1 MYFQKTK
8 KRYTMLMIARCAD
21 HRLLRRSGKEIL
33 SRIIFATFRTMNVKK
48 ARTKMLSFNLN
59 SKKSAEDLIKLCE
72 KYRDDV
78 EVEVIH
84 GNQTVNGC
92 SLLGVFSLIGNFVGI
107 NAYSGDENKMQ
118 SFEEELEKI
127 KC

>member
-1 MYFQKTK
+1 
-8 KRYTMLMIARCAD
+8 ML
-21 HRLLRRSGKEIL
+21 
-33 SRIIFATFRTMNVKK
+33 N
-48 ARTKMLSFNLN
+48 FNLN

-107 NAYSGDENKMQ
+107 KTDSRDERAVKR
-118 SFEEELEKI
+118 FAEELERL

>member
-33 SRIIFATFRTMNVKK
+33 SRVIFATFRTMNVKK

-107 NAYSGDENKMQ
+107 KPDSRDERAVKR
-118 SFEEELEKI
+118 FAEELERI

>member
-1 MYFQKTK
+1 
-8 KRYTMLMIARCAD
+8 
-21 HRLLRRSGKEIL
+21 
-33 SRIIFATFRTMNVKK
+33 
-48 ARTKMLSFNLN
+48 MLSFNLN

-78 EVEVIH
+78 EVEVIYR
-84 GNQTVNGC
+84 NQTVNGC

-107 NAYSGDENKMQ
+107 NTYSGDENKMQ

>member
-1 MYFQKTK
+1 
-8 KRYTMLMIARCAD
+8 
-21 HRLLRRSGKEIL
+21 
-33 SRIIFATFRTMNVKK
+33 
-48 ARTKMLSFNLN
+48 MLSFNLN

-84 GNQTVNGC
+84 GNRTVNGC

-107 NAYSGDENKMQ
+107 NPDSRDERAVQ
-118 SFEEELEKI
+118 RFAEELEKI
-127 KC
+127 K

>member
-1 MYFQKTK
+1 
-8 KRYTMLMIARCAD
+8 ML
-21 HRLLRRSGKEIL
+21 
-33 SRIIFATFRTMNVKK
+33 N
-48 ARTKMLSFNLN
+48 FNLN

-107 NAYSGDENKMQ
+107 KADSRDESAVQ
-118 SFEEELEKI
+118 RFAEELEEI
-127 KC
+127 KKC

>member
-1 MYFQKTK
+1 
-8 KRYTMLMIARCAD
+8 ML
-21 HRLLRRSGKEIL
+21 
-33 SRIIFATFRTMNVKK
+33 N
-48 ARTKMLSFNLN
+48 FNLN

-107 NAYSGDENKMQ
+107 KADSRDESAVQ
-118 SFEEELEKI
+118 RFAEELERI
-127 KC
+127 K

>member
-1 MYFQKTK
+1 
-8 KRYTMLMIARCAD
+8 
-21 HRLLRRSGKEIL
+21 
-33 SRIIFATFRTMNVKK
+33 
-48 ARTKMLSFNLN
+48 MLSFNLN

-78 EVEVIH
+78 EVDVIH

-107 NAYSGDENKMQ
+107 KPNSLDEYTCQK
-118 SFEEELEKI
+118 FTEELERI

>member
-1 MYFQKTK
+1 
-8 KRYTMLMIARCAD
+8 
-21 HRLLRRSGKEIL
+21 
-33 SRIIFATFRTMNVKK
+33 
-48 ARTKMLSFNLN
+48 MLSFNLN

-92 SLLGVFSLIGNFVGI
+92 SLLGVFSLIGDFVGI
-107 NAYSGDENKMQ
+107 KPDSRDERAVQ
-118 SFEEELEKI
+118 RFAEELEEI
-127 KC
+127 KKC

>member
-1 MYFQKTK
+1 
-8 KRYTMLMIARCAD
+8 
-21 HRLLRRSGKEIL
+21 
-33 SRIIFATFRTMNVKK
+33 
-48 ARTKMLSFNLN
+48 MLSFNLN

-107 NAYSGDENKMQ
+107 KTDSRDERAVKR
-118 SFEEELEKI
+118 FAEELERL

>member
-1 MYFQKTK
+1 
-8 KRYTMLMIARCAD
+8 ML
-21 HRLLRRSGKEIL
+21 
-33 SRIIFATFRTMNVKK
+33 N
-48 ARTKMLSFNLN
+48 FNLN

-84 GNQTVNGC
+84 GNQIVNGC

-107 NAYSGDENKMQ
+107 KTDSRDERAVKR
-118 SFEEELEKI
+118 FAEELERI
-127 KC
+127 K

>member
-1 MYFQKTK
+1 
-8 KRYTMLMIARCAD
+8 
-21 HRLLRRSGKEIL
+21 
-33 SRIIFATFRTMNVKK
+33 
-48 ARTKMLSFNLN
+48 MLSFNLN

-92 SLLGVFSLIGNFVGI
+92 SLLGVFSLIGDFVGI
-107 NAYSGDENKMQ
+107 KPDSRDERAVQ
-118 SFEEELEKI
+118 RFAEELERI
-127 KC
+127 K

>member
-1 MYFQKTK
+1 
-8 KRYTMLMIARCAD
+8 
-21 HRLLRRSGKEIL
+21 
-33 SRIIFATFRTMNVKK
+33 
-48 ARTKMLSFNLN
+48 MLSLNLN

-78 EVEVIH
+78 EVSVIH

-107 NAYSGDENKMQ
+107 KTDSRDERAVKR
-118 SFEEELEKI
+118 FAEELERI
-127 KC
+127 K

>member
-1 MYFQKTK
+1 MRFQKTK
-8 KRYTMLMIARCAD
+8 KRYTMLTIVRRVDARLS
-21 HRLLRRSGKEIL
+21 HKSGKEIL
-33 SRIIFATFRTMNVKK
+33 NRIVFTTFQTMNAKK
-48 ARTKMLSFNLN
+48 ARMTMLNFNLN

-107 NAYSGDENKMQ
+107 KADSRDESAVQ
-118 SFEEELEKI
+118 RFAEELERI

>member
-1 MYFQKTK
+1 
-8 KRYTMLMIARCAD
+8 
-21 HRLLRRSGKEIL
+21 
-33 SRIIFATFRTMNVKK
+33 
-48 ARTKMLSFNLN
+48 MLSFNLN

-92 SLLGVFSLIGNFVGI
+92 SLLGVFSLLGKFVGI
-107 NAYSGDENKMQ
+107 KPYSRDERAVKR
-118 SFEEELEKI
+118 FAEELERI
-127 KC
+127 K

>member
-1 MYFQKTK
+1 
-8 KRYTMLMIARCAD
+8 
-21 HRLLRRSGKEIL
+21 
-33 SRIIFATFRTMNVKK
+33 
-48 ARTKMLSFNLN
+48 MLSFNLN
-59 SKKSAEDLIKLCE
+59 SKKSAEDLIKLFE

-107 NAYSGDENKMQ
+107 KPDSRDERAVKR
-118 SFEEELEKI
+118 FAEELERI

>member
-1 MYFQKTK
+1 
-8 KRYTMLMIARCAD
+8 ML
-21 HRLLRRSGKEIL
+21 
-33 SRIIFATFRTMNVKK
+33 N
-48 ARTKMLSFNLN
+48 FNLN

-107 NAYSGDENKMQ
+107 KPDSRDEYAVQ
-118 SFEEELEKI
+118 RFAEELERI

>member
-1 MYFQKTK
+1 
-8 KRYTMLMIARCAD
+8 ML
-21 HRLLRRSGKEIL
+21 
-33 SRIIFATFRTMNVKK
+33 N
-48 ARTKMLSFNLN
+48 FNLN

-84 GNQTVNGC
+84 GNQIVNGC

-107 NAYSGDENKMQ
+107 KADSRDESAVQ
-118 SFEEELEKI
+118 RFAEELEEI

>member
-1 MYFQKTK
+1 
-8 KRYTMLMIARCAD
+8 MLN
-21 HRLLRRSGKEIL
+21 L
-33 SRIIFATFRTMNVKK
+33 
-48 ARTKMLSFNLN
+48 NLN

-107 NAYSGDENKMQ
+107 KADSRDEDAVRR
-118 SFEEELEKI
+118 FAEELERI

>member
-1 MYFQKTK
+1 
-8 KRYTMLMIARCAD
+8 ML
-21 HRLLRRSGKEIL
+21 
-33 SRIIFATFRTMNVKK
+33 N
-48 ARTKMLSFNLN
+48 FNLN

-107 NAYSGDENKMQ
+107 KADSRDESAVKRF
-118 SFEEELEKI
+118 SEELERLK
-127 KC
+127 

>member
-1 MYFQKTK
+1 
-8 KRYTMLMIARCAD
+8 
-21 HRLLRRSGKEIL
+21 
-33 SRIIFATFRTMNVKK
+33 
-48 ARTKMLSFNLN
+48 MLSFNLN

-107 NAYSGDENKMQ
+107 KPDSRDKDVIRR
-118 SFEEELEKI
+118 FTEELEKI
-127 KC
+127 KQ

>member
-1 MYFQKTK
+1 
-8 KRYTMLMIARCAD
+8 ML
-21 HRLLRRSGKEIL
+21 
-33 SRIIFATFRTMNVKK
+33 N
-48 ARTKMLSFNLN
+48 FNLN

-107 NAYSGDENKMQ
+107 KADSRDEYAVQ
-118 SFEEELEKI
+118 RFAEELEMI
-127 KC
+127 K

>member
-1 MYFQKTK
+1 
-8 KRYTMLMIARCAD
+8 
-21 HRLLRRSGKEIL
+21 
-33 SRIIFATFRTMNVKK
+33 
-48 ARTKMLSFNLN
+48 MLSFNLN

-92 SLLGVFSLIGNFVGI
+92 SLPGVFSLIGNFVGI
-107 NAYSGDENKMQ
+107 NTYSGDENKMQ
-118 SFEEELEKI
+118 SFKEELEKI
-127 KC
+127 KCQQM

>member
-1 MYFQKTK
+1 
-8 KRYTMLMIARCAD
+8 
-21 HRLLRRSGKEIL
+21 
-33 SRIIFATFRTMNVKK
+33 
-48 ARTKMLSFNLN
+48 MLSFNLN

-84 GNQTVNGC
+84 GNQIVNGC

-107 NAYSGDENKMQ
+107 KADSLDERAVQ
-118 SFEEELEKI
+118 RFAEELEKI
-127 KC
+127 K

>member
-1 MYFQKTK
+1 
-8 KRYTMLMIARCAD
+8 
-21 HRLLRRSGKEIL
+21 
-33 SRIIFATFRTMNVKK
+33 
-48 ARTKMLSFNLN
+48 MLSFNLN

-92 SLLGVFSLIGNFVGI
+92 SLLGVFSLMGNFAGVKADI
-107 NAYSGDENKMQ
+107 RDEDAVQ
-118 SFEEELEKI
+118 RFAEELEILKHET
-127 KC
+127 

>member
-1 MYFQKTK
+1 
-8 KRYTMLMIARCAD
+8 
-21 HRLLRRSGKEIL
+21 
-33 SRIIFATFRTMNVKK
+33 
-48 ARTKMLSFNLN
+48 MLSFNLN

-107 NAYSGDENKMQ
+107 KADSRDESAVQ
-118 SFEEELEKI
+118 RFAEGLEKI

>member
-1 MYFQKTK
+1 
-8 KRYTMLMIARCAD
+8 
-21 HRLLRRSGKEIL
+21 
-33 SRIIFATFRTMNVKK
+33 
-48 ARTKMLSFNLN
+48 MLSFNLN

-92 SLLGVFSLIGNFVGI
+92 SLLGVFSLMGNFVGVK
-107 NAYSGDENKMQ
+107 ADSRDEDAVLR
-118 SFEEELEKI
+118 FAEELERI
-127 KC
+127 K

>member
-1 MYFQKTK
+1 
-8 KRYTMLMIARCAD
+8 
-21 HRLLRRSGKEIL
+21 
-33 SRIIFATFRTMNVKK
+33 
-48 ARTKMLSFNLN
+48 MLSFNLN

-107 NAYSGDENKMQ
+107 NTYSGDENKMQ
-118 SFEEELEKI
+118 SFEEELEGI
-127 KC
+127 KR

>member
-1 MYFQKTK
+1 
-8 KRYTMLMIARCAD
+8 
-21 HRLLRRSGKEIL
+21 
-33 SRIIFATFRTMNVKK
+33 
-48 ARTKMLSFNLN
+48 MLSFNLN

-84 GNQTVNGC
+84 GNQIVNGC

-107 NAYSGDENKMQ
+107 KADSRDESAVQ
-118 SFEEELEKI
+118 RFAEELERI

>member
-1 MYFQKTK
+1 
-8 KRYTMLMIARCAD
+8 MLR
-21 HRLLRRSGKEIL
+21 KE
-33 SRIIFATFRTMNVKK
+33 RGNV
-48 ARTKMLSFNLN
+48 TLNFNLN

-107 NAYSGDENKMQ
+107 KPDSRDERAVKR
-118 SFEEELEKI
+118 FAEELERI
-127 KC
+127 K

>member
-1 MYFQKTK
+1 
-8 KRYTMLMIARCAD
+8 ML
-21 HRLLRRSGKEIL
+21 
-33 SRIIFATFRTMNVKK
+33 N
-48 ARTKMLSFNLN
+48 FNLN

-84 GNQTVNGC
+84 GNQIVNGC

-107 NAYSGDENKMQ
+107 KADSRDESAVQ
-118 SFEEELEKI
+118 RFAEELERL

>member
-1 MYFQKTK
+1 
-8 KRYTMLMIARCAD
+8 
-21 HRLLRRSGKEIL
+21 
-33 SRIIFATFRTMNVKK
+33 
-48 ARTKMLSFNLN
+48 MLSFNLN

-92 SLLGVFSLIGNFVGI
+92 SLLGVFSLMGNFVGI
-107 NAYSGDENKMQ
+107 KPDSRDEDAVRR
-118 SFEEELEKI
+118 FAEELERI

>member
-1 MYFQKTK
+1 
-8 KRYTMLMIARCAD
+8 
-21 HRLLRRSGKEIL
+21 
-33 SRIIFATFRTMNVKK
+33 
-48 ARTKMLSFNLN
+48 MLSFNLN
-59 SKKSAEDLIKLCE
+59 SKKSAENLIKLCE

-107 NAYSGDENKMQ
+107 KTDSRDGEAVRR
-118 SFEEELEKI
+118 FAEELEKI
-127 KC
+127 K

>member
-1 MYFQKTK
+1 
-8 KRYTMLMIARCAD
+8 
-21 HRLLRRSGKEIL
+21 
-33 SRIIFATFRTMNVKK
+33 
-48 ARTKMLSFNLN
+48 MLSFNLN

-107 NAYSGDENKMQ
+107 KADSRDESAVKRF
-118 SFEEELEKI
+118 SEELERLK
-127 KC
+127 